1 MGRIPRGMPVPGKI
15 MGYDFDSTTA
25 TEFADWLRLNLES
38 LAWEGKHRAS
48 FDEFWQ
54 ALFDSGHGVA
64 EITERIRHARTIAR
78 TGPLYSWLGWL
89 QDRFLIFAF
98 ARSGRPLDEFCR
110 DTSTEES
117 WLCHVLRDY
126 LMSVVPEHEDDIH
139 AALEAGNRLSPNR
152 QQTFEEISQRAGSK
166 GLPRHGDEDDMMLSM
181 EITLFPQWPAVA
193 KEMKK
198 DVHRLRVD
206 WARTKS
212 RLSWRKQWRFVRE
225 VALLMVVATALIA
238 GLRQANDW
246 WESSIVKKI
255 KLLEPTFFGLDL
267 SLSYR
272 PEDRAQRKIELSN
285 EEIEKL
291 ERIEGAQS
299 FEEIKDVRFDPESD
313 EVALT
318 SVEEIPAFAEG
329 AGQRSE
335 YEERDRSKGGYRDLG
350 AGGGGASRAYRV
362 LMTSVDPN
370 ALRTKILPLIGTH
383 GATAMGNV
391 RPGTEIPGGIYFNL
405 LVPSS
410 KLRGFLGEVSGT
422 GDATIFESNARE
434 ATPPGKSRVFIWVK
448 TI

>member
-1 MGRIPRGMPVPGKI
+1 MS
-15 MGYDFDSTTA
+15 YAFDTTA
-25 TEFADWLRLNLES
+25 AAEFGDWLRLNLES

-48 FDEFWQ
+48 FDEFWHSV
-54 ALFDSGHGVA
+54 FGVGA
-64 EITERIRHARTIAR
+64 EVPEIAERIRHARKIAR

-89 QDRFLIFAF
+89 QDRFLVFTF
-98 ARSGRPLDEFCR
+98 ARSGAPLDEFCR
-110 DTSTEES
+110 VTDTEES

-126 LMSVVPEHEDDIH
+126 FMSVVPEHEDDIH

-152 QQTFEEISQRAGSK
+152 QQTFAEIAARSASP
-166 GLPRHGDEDDMMLSM
+166 GLPRHGDEDDMMLSL
-181 EITLFPQWPAVA
+181 EITLFPQWGAVT

-198 DVHRLRVD
+198 DVQKLRLD
-206 WARTKS
+206 WDRTKA

-225 VALLMVVATALIA
+225 VALLMVVATVLIA
-238 GLRQANDW
+238 GMRQANDW

-291 ERIEGAQS
+291 ERIEDAQS

-329 AGQRSE
+329 EGQRSE
-335 YEERDRSKGGYRDLG
+335 YEERERSKGGYRDLG
-350 AGGGGASRAYRV
+350 AGGGGVSRAYRV
-362 LMTSVDPN
+362 LMTSVDGPQ
-370 ALRTKILPLIGTH
+370 LRAKILPLLGTH
-383 GATAMGNV
+383 GATPVGNV
-391 RPGTEIPGGIYFNL
+391 RPGTDIPGGLYFNL

-410 KLRGFLGEVSGT
+410 KLRGFLGEVSAT

-434 ATPPGKSRVFIWVK
+434 ATPAGKSRVFIWVK